1 MKFLPVGHNIHSEG
15 KVSEIFG
22 IGPSFDFMI
31 KNGKPFVIVFLTFTF
46 HFIKWKIIPQLKFWD
61 TIHCIY
67 IMRISSE
74 NNKYFGRILAEI
86 FTFEKNSVKKLIS

>member
-46 HFIKWKIIPQLKFWD
+46 HFIK
-61 TIHCIY
+61 
-67 IMRISSE
+67 
-74 NNKYFGRILAEI
+74 
-86 FTFEKNSVKKLIS
+86 